1 MANSVYK
8 DYINLPAHTDLLSK
22 ILNLGIS
29 MFPMPVPQQVDLNL
43 RTKDL
48 LETAKTW
55 ETSEKRKDFL
65 ASLHEAWNATPVKN
79 IRKIVCFGLGPLY
92 TEEAEASPDDLTRY
106 DLGLNKYRTL
116 LAFDMAHMLANE
128 FKNPVPLIFQ
138 DVNCNQQDRDW
149 LAEYAKHK
157 EIEMRFLEDPHALL
171 EVDKYTLVLAHGLPG
186 FNVRSVIVDITKRE
200 GGPAGFFCEDIPEFT
215 MTEEELKSATQFPV
229 DPPSRRI
236 ASMAENYW
244 MRSMC
249 YVPGWQVGLKLK
261 PQRV

>member
-29 MFPMPVPQQVDLNL
+29 MFPMPVPQQVDPNL

-48 LETAKTW
+48 IETAKTW
-55 ETSEKRKDFL
+55 ETSEKRRYFL
-65 ASLHEAWNATPVKN
+65 ASLHEAWMATPVKN
-79 IRKIVCFGLGPLY
+79 IRKIVAFGLGPLY
-92 TEEAEASPDDLTRY
+92 TEEAEASPDDLGRY
-106 DLGLNKYRTL
+106 DLGLNKYHTL
-116 LAFDMAHMLANE
+116 LVFDMAHMLANK
-128 FKNPVPLIFQ
+128 FKNPVPIIFQ

-157 EIEMRFLEDPHALL
+157 DIEMRFLEDPHALL

-200 GGPAGFFCEDIPEFT
+200 GGPAGFFCENIPQFT
-215 MTEEELKSATQFPV
+215 TTEEELKAATQFPV

-236 ASMAENYW
+236 DSMVEYYG

-249 YVPGWQVGLKLK
+249 GIHEWQVELYLK
-261 PQRV
+261 PQKV